1 MIKSREY
8 AIVHAMP
15 TQSPD
20 AVPDQLQKF
29 QDLAR
34 ELGCDE
40 DEAAFKAVVRKIAK
54 TPPQHREK
62 PEG

>member
-1 MIKSREY
+1 
-8 AIVHAMP
+8 MP